1 MVGTSGDDTLIAK
14 GGQTSSVTFSGK
26 GGDDYLV
33 GGAGDDYL
41 IGGTGDDII
50 TGSEGSDTI
59 IISVSDEN
67 GDRDAGTDIITDF
80 NPNDVITF
88 SGFGITKSQ
97 DGSLPS
103 EVLISKNSVSG
114 NYEILVQK
122 ETGTSTLTSLVI
134 IEDIGLLSTDEQ
146 TAITQIRDAI
156 SFDETIDVT
165 SANPFNS
172 VFDFGFEESIIDLA
186 SSEASRETFFGDDFA
201 YDDIGNALGIIADA
215 KFDYAYK
222 SQIGALNINV
232 PAGGEKIDLASSTDT
247 YVGLSGSKNDDTLV
261 AKDTASVLFGGTGS
275 DRLIGGLGDDTL
287 IATGGS
293 AGDED
298 YLLGGAGSDNFVLIN
313 PAEINETL
321 EKIYQVRF
329 EDFNRFEG
337 DRVTLV
343 GYDNHEISLSDV
355 DENNIQTAQISGA
368 DPLQESLT
376 IYFDLSFVRE
386 FDAAFNLRMADFDK
400 VDAG

>member
-1 MVGTSGDDTLIAK
+1 M
-14 GGQTSSVTFSGK
+14 
-26 GGDDYLV
+26 
-33 GGAGDDYL
+33 
-41 IGGTGDDII
+41 
-50 TGSEGSDTI
+50 
-59 IISVSDEN
+59 
-67 GDRDAGTDIITDF
+67 
-80 NPNDVITF
+80 
-88 SGFGITKSQ
+88 
-97 DGSLPS
+97 
-103 EVLISKNSVSG
+103 
-114 NYEILVQK
+114 
-122 ETGTSTLTSLVI
+122 
-134 IEDIGLLSTDEQ
+134 
-146 TAITQIRDAI
+146 
-156 SFDETIDVT
+156 
-165 SANPFNS
+165 
-172 VFDFGFEESIIDLA
+172 A

-261 AKDTASVLFGGTGS
+261 AKDTDSVLFGGTGS